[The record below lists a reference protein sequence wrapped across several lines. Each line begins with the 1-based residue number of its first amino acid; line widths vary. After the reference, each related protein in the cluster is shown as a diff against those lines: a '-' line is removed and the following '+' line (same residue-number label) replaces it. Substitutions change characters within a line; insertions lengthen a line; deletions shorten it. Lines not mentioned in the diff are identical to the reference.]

1 MQLNSCIEKIEKHI
15 HRGSSKPIFINLNNS
30 QDVKELIDHFNVGGN
45 KIVNVASNDQ
55 IDELPTLDAI
65 LGLIHDRD
73 ETIFITGISSFARL
87 MGQSQFASILNQIIN
102 SQSVSKAIVL
112 LYQCEDILHD
122 IISKD
127 PRIASHIFFI
137 DGDKQTLPKII
148 FVKENVAKTL
158 AQPIIIGM
166 SALIKEV
173 EYTDKKV
180 LYVKSHFKKSNFTES
195 IYYIEELNSYFEAV
209 KLDYVPELTSS
220 DEELL
225 NEKLW
230 RMIAIGCH
238 RNGGL
243 KNIFVQK

>member
-1 MQLNSCIEKIEKHI
+1 MKNRKHI

-127 PRIASHIFFI
+127 PRIDSHIFLLMVISKLYLKLFLL
-137 DGDKQTLPKII
+137 K
-148 FVKENVAKTL
+148 KT
-158 AQPIIIGM
+158 
-166 SALIKEV
+166 
-173 EYTDKKV
+173 
-180 LYVKSHFKKSNFTES
+180 
-195 IYYIEELNSYFEAV
+195 
-209 KLDYVPELTSS
+209 
-220 DEELL
+220 
-225 NEKLW
+225 
-230 RMIAIGCH
+230 
-238 RNGGL
+238 
-243 KNIFVQK
+243 